1 MSVVSTEQSIL
12 EVARMLLQTAR
23 QPIVCLDK
31 VTAVER
37 ELNCDNLISL
47 VASGFP
53 GDLSIERAATVS
65 PQLFNT
71 ATVDNQLSIN
81 YVMNWFISIFGS
93 LHDGVLIVDENE
105 IVRYINK
112 SFERISGATFSTTV
126 GRVLSTARPGAK
138 LGGVV
143 RSGKALLGVRRKFG
157 DIEYITDMHPIMLN
171 GRCIGGVTIAR
182 DITEI
187 RQLQTK
193 LSRSQAR
200 CKDLLR
206 QMNKENAAIYCFS
219 DIYGNSPALKAAKRL
234 GEKLAA
240 SDLPILLRGE
250 NGTGKELFAHA
261 IHLASTRHDQP
272 FVIVNCAAIPS
283 QLLESELFGY
293 EGGAFS
299 GAKQGGKV
307 GLVTLANNG
316 TLFLDEIGDLDISL
330 QAKMLRVLQAG
341 EVQPVGCVNKI
352 KVNLRLIAAT
362 NRNLE
367 DMITNGKF
375 REDLFYRLN
384 VSQVNVPPLRERQ
397 QDIAYLANLF
407 LKRFEHPSLGELQL
421 SEDTLTILEKHSW
434 PGNVRE
440 LENTVRFIANI
451 TDQKV
456 ITPEYLPQVF
466 SQSHVGSSDSGD
478 IRSTEVLPALV
489 SLKTIKSV
497 SEKEAISNAL
507 DRFGRS
513 VAGKKNAAAHLGI
526 SLTTLYSRMNL
537 YNISR

>member
-1 MSVVSTEQSIL
+1 MNMVSTDQSIL
-12 EVARMLLQTAR
+12 EVARLLLQTAR
-23 QPIVCLDK
+23 QPIFCLDK

-53 GDLSIERAATVS
+53 GDLSIEHAAAVS

-71 ATVDNQLSIN
+71 ETADNQLSIN

-143 RSGKALLGVRRKFG
+143 RSGKPLLGVRRKFG

-219 DIYGNSPALKAAKRL
+219 DIYGSSPALKSAKRL

-261 IHLASTRHDQP
+261 IHLASNRHDQP
-272 FVIVNCAAIPS
+272 FVIVNCAAIPG

-293 EGGAFS
+293 GDGAFS

-330 QAKMLRVLQAG
+330 QAKMLRVLQTG
-341 EVQPVGCVNKI
+341 EVQPIGRVNKVN
-352 KVNLRLIAAT
+352 VNLRLIAAT

-466 SQSHVGSSDSGD
+466 FQSHSITESSDL
-478 IRSTEVLPALV
+478 RSVEVLPAMV
-489 SLKTIKSV
+489 SLKTIKQV
-497 SEKEAISNAL
+497 SEKEAIRNAL

-537 YNISR
+537 HNIR